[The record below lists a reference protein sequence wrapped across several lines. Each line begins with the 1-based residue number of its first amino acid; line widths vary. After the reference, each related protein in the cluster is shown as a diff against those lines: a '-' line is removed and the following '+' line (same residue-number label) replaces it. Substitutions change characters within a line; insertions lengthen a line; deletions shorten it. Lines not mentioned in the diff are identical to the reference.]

1 VLFQQKEKTHLTFA
15 QNYPQAKWIIKTT
28 NFQQVTKQNNI
39 KNKILSYNFNRLK
52 MKNRKINY

>member
-1 VLFQQKEKTHLTFA
+1 VLFQQKEKIRLTFA

-39 KNKILSYNFNRLK
+39 KNKILSYDVNKLK
-52 MKNRKINY
+52 I